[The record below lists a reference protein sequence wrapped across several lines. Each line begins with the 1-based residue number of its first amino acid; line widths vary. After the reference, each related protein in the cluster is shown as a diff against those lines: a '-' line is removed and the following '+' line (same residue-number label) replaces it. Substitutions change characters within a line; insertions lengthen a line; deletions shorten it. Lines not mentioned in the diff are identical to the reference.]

1 MSSMFD
7 LLMELPLFRGVS
19 AETMHN
25 TVGQAKFH
33 FLKYPQGETIIEENR
48 PCTHITFLVS
58 GSVRLTTANRN
69 GRISVSQTLKAP
81 DVIAPEFLFGRAT
94 NYPCTVVALEDTGI
108 MQVSKGDYIKILN
121 SDPVFMFNYLNIISM
136 NAQKSVTGLMSLT
149 SGSLEE
155 RIAFWVLMLTQHT
168 GENIAIDCPLRN
180 LCAIWGVQR
189 SALVEALTRMQGKCV
204 ESFGPTGIVFSS
216 RRNLLDMLSAH
227 PEIATDSEENAV

>member
-1 MSSMFD
+1 MFD

-19 AETMHN
+19 AETMRN

-33 FLKYPQGETIIEENR
+33 FLKYPQGETIIKENS

-58 GSVRLTTANRN
+58 GAVRLTTTNRN

-81 DVIAPEFLFGRAT
+81 DVIAPEYLFGRAT

-108 MQVSKGDYIKILN
+108 MQVTKGDYIKILN

-189 SALVEALTRMQGKCV
+189 SALVEALNRMQGKCV
-204 ESFGPTGIVFSS
+204 ESFGPSGIVFSS
-216 RRNLLDMLSAH
+216 RRSLLDILSNH
-227 PEIATDSEENAV
+227 PEIATDFHDKTE